1 MKRLTYII
9 TLMLIV
15 WMPVTE
21 SRLQSHVVNTH
32 FSVFFPVGKTV
43 LDTAYTSNG
52 CSLSAMLDYLSA
64 VRRDSSLS
72 LLNVQITGTDTELPL
87 VLADNMGVGWSLL
100 DTLTLDSPRLSPY
113 TASMAHILSLDS
125 TQVSYHRGLT
135 IDRRVL
141 LLRRAQG
148 GRLWPI
154 LMRDVYPQMRMAR
167 AEVDVA
173 RVETPPTLVCP
184 APEPMPEPAPAA
196 PTVAPSTADTV
207 ATTAETPCQR
217 HIILK
222 TNAVAW
228 AFLISNIAIEMDV
241 APHWSVALPVN
252 FSAWNYFSNSRKY
265 RIFSLY
271 PECRYWPSACNT
283 GFFVGAHL
291 GMAYYNVAFGG
302 RYRTQDRG
310 GHRPA
315 LGGGV
320 SAGLRLPVSRNRRW
334 QMELSAGV
342 GVYSLNH
349 DKFYNQPNGLKAY
362 TENKTYTGIDQASL
376 SLCYVFDF
384 KRGRK

>member
-21 SRLQSHVVNTH
+21 SRSQSHVVNTH

-72 LLNVQITGTDTELPL
+72 LLNVQITGMASPEGSYQTNRRLANRRAQALASWLRAHTDTELPL

-148 GRLWPI
+148 G
-154 LMRDVYPQMRMAR
+154 
-167 AEVDVA
+167 
-173 RVETPPTLVCP
+173 
-184 APEPMPEPAPAA
+184 
-196 PTVAPSTADTV
+196 
-207 ATTAETPCQR
+207 
-217 HIILK
+217 
-222 TNAVAW
+222 
-228 AFLISNIAIEMDV
+228 
-241 APHWSVALPVN
+241 
-252 FSAWNYFSNSRKY
+252 
-265 RIFSLY
+265 
-271 PECRYWPSACNT
+271 
-283 GFFVGAHL
+283 
-291 GMAYYNVAFGG
+291 
-302 RYRTQDRG
+302 
-310 GHRPA
+310 
-315 LGGGV
+315 
-320 SAGLRLPVSRNRRW
+320 
-334 QMELSAGV
+334 
-342 GVYSLNH
+342 
-349 DKFYNQPNGLKAY
+349 
-362 TENKTYTGIDQASL
+362 
-376 SLCYVFDF
+376 
-384 KRGRK
+384 